1 MEDWTDMDHARRWSA
16 DPVTHNPT
24 RPEQLDITLSVLE
37 AEYRPGTHVLDVG
50 MGSGIV
56 EEMMFQRVPGVQI
69 VGLDASDAMVQLAHE
84 RLAPYRGRY
93 DIVMGDLTRLGAV
106 TLPEHEYSVA
116 VSVQVI
122 HNVAHEHKREA
133 FRFVREALAPGGLFL
148 LLDRVRVD
156 TPGLFGAY
164 LAMWRR
170 LDRLHGARVTAN
182 ERETFEEHT
191 LSVSTR
197 GDQPATLEEHLHWL
211 REAGFAEAA
220 CLHLHTNRAL
230 FAARKG

>member
-1 MEDWTDMDHARRWSA
+1 
-16 DPVTHNPT
+16 VTHNPT
-24 RPEQLDITLSVLE
+24 RPEQLDIMISVLE
-37 AEYRPGTHVLDVG
+37 VEYRPGTYVLDVG

-56 EEMMFQRVPGVQI
+56 EEMVFERVSGVQI
-69 VGLDASDAMVQLAHE
+69 VGMDASEPMVQLAHE

-93 DIVMGDLTRLGAV
+93 DVVMGDLTRLGAV
-106 TLPEHEYSVA
+106 TLPEREYSVA

-133 FRFVREALAPGGLFL
+133 FRFVHDALAPGGLFL
-148 LLDRVRVD
+148 LVDRVRVD

-170 LDRLHGARVTAN
+170 LDRLHGATVSAN
-182 ERETFEEHT
+182 ERGTFEEHT

-197 GDQPATLEEHLHWL
+197 GDQPATLEEHLRWL

>member
-1 MEDWTDMDHARRWSA
+1 M
-16 DPVTHNPT
+16 
-24 RPEQLDITLSVLE
+24 LSVLE

-56 EEMMFQRVPGVQI
+56 EEMVFQRVPGAMV
-69 VGLDASDAMVQLAHE
+69 VGVDASEPMVELAHE

-93 DIVMGDLTRLGAV
+93 EVVMGDLTRLDAV
-106 TLPEHEYSVA
+106 RLPEHEYSVA
-116 VSVQVI
+116 ISVQVI
-122 HNVAHEHKREA
+122 HNVAHEHKHEA
-133 FRFVREALAPGGLFL
+133 FRFVYRALAPGGLFL

-164 LAMWRR
+164 MAMWRR
-170 LDRLHGARVTAN
+170 LDRLHGAWVSAN
-182 ERETFEEHT
+182 ERDTFEEHEQ
-191 LSVSTR
+191 SVSTR
-197 GDQPATLEEHLHWL
+197 GDQPATLEEHLQWL
-211 REAGFAEAA
+211 REAGFAEVA

>member
-1 MEDWTDMDHARRWSA
+1 MEHARRWSA

-24 RPEQLDITLSVLE
+24 RPEQLDIMLSVLE
-37 AEYRPGTHVLDVG
+37 EEYRRGTYVLDVG

-56 EEMMFQRVPGVQI
+56 EEMVFERVPGVMI

-84 RLAPYRGRY
+84 RLAPFRGRY
-93 DIVMGDLTRLGAV
+93 DIVMGDLTRLDALA
-106 TLPEHEYSVA
+106 LPEREYSLA

-133 FRFVREALAPGGLFL
+133 FRFVHDVLAPGGLFL

-164 LAMWRR
+164 LAMWQR
-170 LDRLHGARVTAN
+170 LDRLHGATVSAN
-182 ERETFEEHT
+182 ERGTFEQHEA
-191 LSVSTR
+191 SVSTR
-197 GDQPATLEEHLHWL
+197 GDQPATLEEHLRWL